1 MILERLVLENFRQ
14 FKGRQEIIFAEA
26 ATGRNVTLIHAENGF
41 GKTTLLNAILWVLYG
56 HEALTEDFE
65 DPDKLIHEGTM
76 RSTREAEEV
85 AAQVELTFQHEGNRY
100 IATRRLSLPQ
110 QSLDYRKA
118 KLSLTLIHS
127 GQTFNENSPQQKLR
141 KIIPPGIR
149 DFLFFN
155 GENINQLAMQ
165 KNAAAVRDAIEEMLG
180 LKLLRIT
187 IDDLLCPS
195 VKGKFDAELRDETS
209 DEKAA
214 LLDQQLELE
223 EKLQKLKNKLNQII
237 TNITASDAAV
247 KDIDNQLALNRH
259 AAELQA
265 RRDQIQQ
272 EQKGLIDKRDELE
285 RKLARLIAEDGYALF
300 ARDLVA
306 RGREIMAELRSQGKI
321 PARVL
326 NEFLRELLDQHKCI
340 CKRDLD
346 EETPHREAVEALMQ
360 VAGDQA
366 FNNNVGKLDHA
377 IGLIEGVAQ
386 QTETLLQDLNRQ
398 RLEAIDRIKVI
409 EGELNDIHAKIGN
422 KEDNTVKELEE
433 RRRQHE
439 IQKGSDQA
447 AKGRTEGEIE
457 AVSHDLESNS
467 KRIDQIAETEA
478 DAIIARDRKKAVED
492 CAQLL
497 QKILDAETRELRP
510 LLSEE
515 INKHYRSIINRN
527 YFAELREDFTLAV
540 NKVVAGA
547 DGNDEELSVA
557 KNQALRQTL
566 SLIFIA
572 SLVALAARR
581 KEIPTIMRDLS
592 GEIYP
597 IVMDSPFGALD
608 GHYSKGVAKWIPLL
622 AQQVGILI
630 NYRHFEGAVETALKE
645 GNRIGRRYYL
655 EYHGPK
661 PPNDPATHININGQD
676 YQIFFEQPEEEIT
689 NIIEVQ
695 G

>member
-14 FKGRQEIIFAEA
+14 FKGRQEIIFAEP

-41 GKTTLLNAILWVLYG
+41 GKTALLNAILWVLYG

-65 DPDKLIHEGTM
+65 KPNEIIHEGTI
-76 RSTREAEEV
+76 RGSREAEEV
-85 AAQVELTFQHEGNRY
+85 AAQVELTFHHEGNRY
-100 IATRRLSLPQ
+100 IVTRRLSLLQ
-110 QSLDYRKA
+110 QLADHRKA

-155 GENINQLAMQ
+155 GENIDHLAMQ

-214 LLDQQLELE
+214 LLDQQLEQE
-223 EKLQKLKNKLNQII
+223 EKLRKLKAKLDQLIK
-237 TNITASDAAV
+237 NIAAADAAV
-247 KDIDNQLALNRH
+247 KDIDNELALNRNV
-259 AAELQA
+259 AELQA
-265 RRDQIQQ
+265 RREQIQR
-272 EQKGLIDKRDELE
+272 EQAGLAERRDELE
-285 RKLARLIAEDGYALF
+285 RKLARLISEDGYALF
-300 ARDLVA
+300 SRDLVA

-340 CKRDLD
+340 CGRDLE
-346 EETPHREAVEALMQ
+346 EETAHRAAVEALMQ

-398 RLEAIDRIKVI
+398 RLEAIGRIREI
-409 EGELNDIHAKIGN
+409 EGELNEIHAKIGN

-433 RRRQHE
+433 RRRQH
-439 IQKGSDQA
+439 ILQRDADQA

-457 AVSHDLESNS
+457 TVAHELEAIG
-467 KRIDQIAETEA
+467 KRADQIAETEA
-478 DAIIARDRKKAVED
+478 DAIIARERQKAVKD
-492 CAQLL
+492 CAVLL
-497 QKILDAETRELRP
+497 QQILDAETAELRP

-515 INKHYRSIINRN
+515 INKHYRSIINRD
-527 YFAELREDFTLAV
+527 YRAELRDDFTLGV
-540 NKVVAGA
+540 SKVVLTA
-547 DGNDEELSVA
+547 DGSEEELDVA
-557 KNQALRQTL
+557 RNQALRQTL
-566 SLIFIA
+566 SLVFIA

-581 KEIPTIMRDLS
+581 KEIPTIMRDAS

-608 GHYSKGVAKWIPLL
+608 QHYRSGVAKWIPEL
-622 AQQVGILI
+622 AQQVGMLVSSSQ
-630 NYRHFEGAVETALKE
+630 YPGPVEEALDA
-645 GNRIGRRYYL
+645 GNRVGKRYYL
-655 EYHGPK
+655 AYHGPK
-661 PPNDPATHININGQD
+661 PANDAATHINIKGQD
-676 YQIFFEQPEEEIT
+676 YQIFFESPEEEIT
-689 NIIEVQ
+689 EIVEVQ